1 MKRSSSS
8 TNEDEE
14 VISKN
19 KLEAGTLDYNSSTHL
34 GKFVIK
40 AVEAKLLID
49 TEVFG
54 KMDPFLEI

>member
-1 MKRSSSS
+1 MKRSSSN
-8 TNEDEE
+8 NEDEDLS
-14 VISKN
+14 SKN
-19 KLEAGTLDYNSSTHL
+19 KVEEGTPEYNSSTHL

-54 KMDPFLEI
+54 KMDPFLEV